1 MDVFT
6 ETDFPTRRGPASS
19 TTATRRKRS
28 TYRHERE
35 RLDEPTGATRTALW
49 ATVLTLVLGD
59 AAAAVAVTACLQAA
73 ASTFEAGSIS
83 GWPALAGVTAAM
95 VGALALA
102 GAYRLRFVH
111 PAAEMKR
118 RAGQIAGIGVAVT
131 GTGFVL
137 ADTAAALATAAATGA
152 AIVLFPAC
160 RAVTRILC
168 ARLSWWGV
176 PAAVVSF
183 DTNGRQVVDTLNRWP
198 EIGLRPVACL
208 QDSGSDERS
217 MPGGKP
223 EQAAA
228 LAKRWTLPY
237 ALVSLPHRSH
247 PRRAKLLAHFS
258 GFFDHVFT
266 VTPADLPA
274 LWTTGEEGN
283 GLRGAHVSN
292 LGSRP
297 RMQLVKRLLDV
308 VGASLVLL
316 LLFPLFAAIA
326 GLIKV
331 GSEGPVFYRQ
341 ERVGMDGRIF
351 TIFKFRSMY
360 CDADER
366 LADVLDADPE
376 RRREYERYH
385 KLEDDPRVTPIGRIL
400 RDYSL
405 DELPQLLNVVL
416 GNMSLVGPRAYLPAE
431 LEDMRGLEKVI
442 LQTPPGVTGLW
453 QVSGRNNLPFDRR
466 VNLDVHYVQ
475 NWSVWLDLYLIART
489 LPTVLTGEGAN

>member
-6 ETDFPTRRGPASS
+6 ETDSPPRRSPATS
-19 TTATRRKRS
+19 TSATRRKRS
-28 TYRHERE
+28 TYRHEPE

-59 AAAAVAVTACLQAA
+59 TAAAVAVTACLHTA
-73 ASTFEAGSIS
+73 ASVFEAGSIS
-83 GWPALAGVTAAM
+83 GWPALAGVTLAM
-95 VGALALA
+95 IGALAVA

-111 PAAEMKR
+111 PAAEMKK
-118 RAGQIAGIGVAVT
+118 RAGQIAAVGVAVA
-131 GTGFVL
+131 GTCFVL
-137 ADTAAALATAAATGA
+137 ADTATGLATAAAALA
-152 AIVLFPAC
+152 AVIVFPTC

-168 ARLSWWGV
+168 ARLPWWGV

-183 DTNGRQVVDTLNRWP
+183 GTNGRRVVDTLNRWP

-208 QDSGSDERS
+208 ENGGSDEVS

-223 EQAAA
+223 EQAAV

-237 ALVSLPHRSH
+237 ALVSLPDRSH
-247 PRRAKLLAHFS
+247 SRRAKLLAHFS

-274 LWTTGEEGN
+274 LWTTGEEGK

-292 LGSRP
+292 LGARP
-297 RMQLVKRLLDV
+297 GMQRVKRVLDV
-308 VGASLVLL
+308 VGAGIALL

-326 GLIKV
+326 VLIKA
-331 GSEGPVFYRQ
+331 GSAGPVFYRQ

-416 GNMSLVGPRAYLPAE
+416 GEMSLVGPRAYLPAE
-431 LEDMRGLEKVI
+431 LEDMRGLERVI

-453 QVSGRNNLPFDRR
+453 QVSGRNELPFDRR

-489 LPTVLTGEGAN
+489 VPTVVTGEGAN